1 VLLVWEGSSR
11 REEALVMREGKV
23 RIFDQALA
31 QVSTS
36 LNVERAKAD
45 AAWQECLDKMEVH
58 TPRGKHIL
66 HLDKILAEKKVERDG
81 REQDLVLHH
90 KNVTRRN
97 AAGQNL

>member
-1 VLLVWEGSSR
+1 
-11 REEALVMREGKV
+11 
-23 RIFDQALA
+23 
-31 QVSTS
+31 
-36 LNVERAKAD
+36 
-45 AAWQECLDKMEVH
+45 MEVH

-81 REQDLVLHH
+81 REQDLVLDH